1 VPDPTE
7 HLLGMIRD
15 FVETRGGRFFVGVQG
30 REARIETFLNER
42 DISFVTLDG
51 ADDYMPKDIHWTPK
65 GNSFV
70 ADRLSALLTRT
81 DAVSPTN
88 N

>member
-1 VPDPTE
+1 
-7 HLLGMIRD
+7 MIRD
-15 FVETRGGRFFVGVQG
+15 FVETQGGRFLVGVQG
-30 REARIETFLNER
+30 REARIETFLSEKN
-42 DISFVTLDG
+42 ISFVTLDG

-70 ADRLSALLTRT
+70 ADRLSAVLTRT
-81 DAVSPTN
+81 DTTSPPN